1 MGYFLPLPVQSTINS
16 SRPKAITASMTKSS
30 IGYSSSKLAIMILNF
45 QIVGK
50 RLACPS
56 VFVLVLTALLAG
68 CSTPPT
74 GRSSPRSSGA
84 SVAPYSSPIASFTS
98 VPWQA
103 LPGWQEDELTQAW
116 PAWLKSCDAL
126 RKRSSEVNWRDVCVQ
141 STNIS
146 PKDGQAIRL
155 YFEKYF
161 QAYEVRSSSSGV
173 DIGLVTGYYE
183 PVMKGSLTHTNLYS
197 VPLYSYPKAWTNTKP
212 NPAPTRAELISSG
225 ALRGQELA
233 WVQDPV
239 AAAFMQIQGSGKIR
253 LEDGRV
259 LRLGFAGTNDQPFKS
274 FAQWLLDRKEI
285 TRSEATMQGISQWA
299 KRNPSRVD
307 EMLNAN
313 PRFVFFKELP
323 GNVSAELGPNGALGV
338 PLTGERSIAI
348 DLRAL
353 PLGAPVFLATTKPLS
368 NHSLQKLVIA
378 QDTGSAIVGAVR
390 ADYYWGSGDAAAE
403 MAGRMKQNGK
413 MWVLL
418 PR

>member
-1 MGYFLPLPVQSTINS
+1 MNNKS
-16 SRPKAITASMTKSS
+16 PKAMAPSRTNKS
-30 IGYSSSKLAIMILNF
+30 IGYSSSKLAIMISKIKLF
-45 QIVGK
+45 Q
-50 RLACPS
+50 AS
-56 VFVLVLTALLAG
+56 VFAIVITSLIVG

-74 GRSSPRSSGA
+74 RVTGYRSGGSGA
-84 SVAPYSSPIASFTS
+84 APSTYSSPIASFS
-98 VPWQA
+98 AVSWQA
-103 LPGWQEDELTQAW
+103 LPGWQEDDLSQAW

-126 RKRSSEVNWRDVCVQ
+126 RKRAGEVNWRQVCAQTTGV
-141 STNIS
+141 SS
-146 PKDGQAIRL
+146 RDSHAIRR
-155 YFEKYF
+155 YFENNF
-161 QAYEVRSSSSGV
+161 QAYEIRNSSG
-173 DIGLVTGYYE
+173 IEAGMITGYYE
-183 PVMKGSLTHTNLYS
+183 PVMNGSQTQTSIYN
-197 VPLYSYPKAWTNTKP
+197 VPLYGYPNAWKKSKP

-225 ALRGQELA
+225 MLKGSEIA

-259 LRLGFAGTNDQPFKS
+259 LRLGYAGTNDQPFKS

-299 KRNPSRVD
+299 KRNPDRVN

-323 GNVSAELGPNGALGV
+323 GNVEADLGPTGALGV
-338 PLTGERSIAI
+338 PLTAERSIAV
-348 DLRAL
+348 DLQAM

-368 NHSLQKLVIA
+368 NQALQKLVMA
-378 QDTGSAIVGAVR
+378 QDTGKAIVGGVR
-390 ADYYWGSGDAAAE
+390 ADYYWGSGEAAGE

-413 MWVLL
+413 MWLLL